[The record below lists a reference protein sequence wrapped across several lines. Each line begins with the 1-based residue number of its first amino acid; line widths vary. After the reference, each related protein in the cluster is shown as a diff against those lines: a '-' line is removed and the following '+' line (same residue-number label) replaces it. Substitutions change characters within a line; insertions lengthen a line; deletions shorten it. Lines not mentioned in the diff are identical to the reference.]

1 MKTNDIGVLFD
12 VSGSM
17 QSPFN
22 SLSYNNS
29 SKKSDELLNI
39 IEKICSRGNRLKN
52 EKIRMFS
59 IIFGGKNEPIF
70 DFCNLLEIS
79 NKKFVHTLSSDP
91 HQKASKYGYAQRLTE
106 ILSEHGSKT
115 LKLDNY
121 LYCDS
126 GPSERLCEL
135 GYYLL
140 ENDHYLRR
148 EIYDSLPKQ
157 CKSTFQNFGVSTV
170 NFFGGYQKE
179 INESTVDVI
188 NNIYRTCIK
197 KYISSIISE
206 EISQRKAN
214 VNKFKIL
221 DCNDLINMKKNLE
234 GKLASPEKSK
244 INILDLFSNYIYGN
258 TPLYTSLNYAF
269 NNFQIQS
276 NGNYKYLIIISDG
289 ELNDIQK
296 NFDYIGEI
304 RKKAEDNQ
312 VMIISIFLTNNSIPK
327 EEKLY
332 DKIESHFSQGSK
344 DLFLMSSTLTYE
356 HPIIK
361 FFIQKGWDVPISGEC
376 KLFVEVNNSKNLNKF
391 IDLFNEAIGE
401 INNRNNR
408 EIPQN
413 PNSLINL
420 LSSTVINDYMNS
432 EINNFESKKQEGGTC
447 YANAIAA
454 NICLASSRVYGRE
467 KLNFF
472 DVRKKIID
480 KYGTHGG
487 NTFQICKEYLIN
499 YRLHSQIVDE
509 EGARKAVMKTRPC
522 VARFN
527 LTAQQWG
534 NFSKFYRENKK
545 GILTKEILND
555 TKNIYP
561 DSTPGGHAVVLTH
574 ISKDYLTFLN
584 SWGPNFADNGYF
596 RVKNADVLG
605 MQFCDIFWY
614 ISDLSKE
621 EIDAYNEHIQKLK
634 KDIDKFIYD

>member
-1 MKTNDIGVLFD
+1 MKTSDIGVLFD

-22 SLSYNNS
+22 SLSCNNS

-91 HQKASKYGYAQRLTE
+91 HQKASKYGYAQRLKE
-106 ILSEHGSKT
+106 ILSEHFSKT

-157 CKSTFQNFGVSTV
+157 CKSTSQNFGVSTV

-214 VNKFKIL
+214 GNKFKIL

-234 GKLASPEKSK
+234 GKLASPEKST

-276 NGNYKYLIIISDG
+276 NGNNKYLIIISDG
-289 ELNDIQK
+289 ELNDIQR

-304 RKKAEDNQ
+304 RKK
-312 VMIISIFLTNNSIPK
+312 S
-327 EEKLY
+327 
-332 DKIESHFSQGSK
+332 
-344 DLFLMSSTLTYE
+344 
-356 HPIIK
+356 
-361 FFIQKGWDVPISGEC
+361 
-376 KLFVEVNNSKNLNKF
+376 
-391 IDLFNEAIGE
+391 
-401 INNRNNR
+401 
-408 EIPQN
+408 
-413 PNSLINL
+413 
-420 LSSTVINDYMNS
+420 
-432 EINNFESKKQEGGTC
+432 
-447 YANAIAA
+447 
-454 NICLASSRVYGRE
+454 
-467 KLNFF
+467 
-472 DVRKKIID
+472 
-480 KYGTHGG
+480 
-487 NTFQICKEYLIN
+487 
-499 YRLHSQIVDE
+499 
-509 EGARKAVMKTRPC
+509 
-522 VARFN
+522 
-527 LTAQQWG
+527 
-534 NFSKFYRENKK
+534 
-545 GILTKEILND
+545 
-555 TKNIYP
+555 
-561 DSTPGGHAVVLTH
+561 
-574 ISKDYLTFLN
+574 
-584 SWGPNFADNGYF
+584 
-596 RVKNADVLG
+596 
-605 MQFCDIFWY
+605 
-614 ISDLSKE
+614 
-621 EIDAYNEHIQKLK
+621 
-634 KDIDKFIYD
+634 